1 MSRGAILLAVD
12 GPQAADYERMFR
24 AQFAG
29 RDLQVWPDRIG
40 NPAGIVYACIW
51 RAPHGLPMQFP
62 NLKVMF
68 NLGAGADHVLAD
80 PALPDMP
87 LVRAANPNLSM
98 RVTEYC
104 VLHALMFHR
113 RQRLYD
119 AQQREQVWKGH
130 EQPAASEVTVGVM
143 GLRVIGAHAAQTLAR
158 VGFKVVGWSASPKTI
173 LGIDAFAGPGELDAF
188 LGKTEILVV
197 LLPSTPAT
205 DGILD
210 LSLFRK
216 LKRDGAAGGAF
227 LINAGRGKLQVDA
240 DILRALDDGTLAGA
254 ALDVFPEEPLPLQS
268 PLWTHPRVTVTPH
281 NAGDVS
287 PEAIVAD
294 IARQIGR
301 FESGEPLEHLVDRK
315 RGY

>member
-1 MSRGAILLAVD
+1 MSRGAILLAVN
-12 GPQAADYERMFR
+12 GPQVADYERICR
-24 AQFAG
+24 AQFTG
-29 RDLQVWPDRIG
+29 RDLRVWPDHIG
-40 NPAGIVYACIW
+40 SPADIAYACIW
-51 RAPHGLPMQFP
+51 RAPHGLPAQFP

-80 PALPDMP
+80 PTLPDVP

-119 AQQREQVWKGH
+119 AQQRERIWKGH
-130 EQPAASEVTVGVM
+130 EQPAASDVTAGVM
-143 GLRVIGAHAAQTLAR
+143 GLGIIGAHAAQTLAR
-158 VGFKVVGWSASPKTI
+158 IGFNVVGWSASPKTI
-173 LGIDAFAGPGELDAF
+173 PGVETFAGSQLDAF
-188 LGKTEILVV
+188 LAKTEILIV

-205 DGILD
+205 DGILN
-210 LSLFRK
+210 LALLRK

-227 LINAGRGKLQVDA
+227 LINAGRGRLQVDA
-240 DILRALDDGTLAGA
+240 DILAALDEGTLAGA
-254 ALDVFPEEPLPLQS
+254 ALDVFPEEPLPPKS
-268 PLWTHPRVTVTPH
+268 PLWAHPKVTVTPH
-281 NAGDVS
+281 NAGDIS

-301 FESGEPLEHLVDRK
+301 FENGGSLEHLVDRG

>member
-1 MSRGAILLAVD
+1 MPRGAILLAVN
-12 GPQAADYERMFR
+12 GPQAADYERIFR
-24 AQFAG
+24 NQFAG
-29 RDLQVWPDRIG
+29 RDLRLWPDQVG
-40 NPAGIVYACIW
+40 KPADIAYACIW
-51 RAPHGLPMQFP
+51 RAPHGLPAQFS

-80 PALPDMP
+80 AALPDVP

-119 AQQREQVWKGH
+119 AQQRERVWKGH
-130 EQPAASEVTVGVM
+130 EQPAASDVTVGVM
-143 GLRVIGAHAAQTLAR
+143 GLGVIGAHAAQTLAR
-158 VGFKVVGWSASPKTI
+158 IGFKVVGWSASPKTI
-173 LGIDAFAGPGELDAF
+173 PGIETFASPQLDAF
-188 LGKTEILVV
+188 LGKTEILIV

-205 DGILD
+205 DGL
-210 LSLFRK
+210 LNLALFRK

-227 LINAGRGKLQVDA
+227 LINAGRGRLQIDA
-240 DILRALDDGTLAGA
+240 DILAALDEGSLAGA
-254 ALDVFPEEPLPLQS
+254 ALDVFPEEPLPSSS
-268 PLWTHPRVTVTPH
+268 PLWADPKVTVTPH
-281 NAGDVS
+281 NAGDIS

>member
-1 MSRGAILLAVD
+1 MSRGAILLAVN

-80 PALPDMP
+80 PDLPNVP

-119 AQQREQVWKGH
+119 AQQRERVWKGH
-130 EQPAASEVTVGVM
+130 EQPAASDVTAGVM
-143 GLRVIGAHAAQTLAR
+143 GLGVIGTHAAQTLAR
-158 VGFKVVGWSASPKTI
+158 IGFRVTGWSAS
-173 LGIDAFAGPGELDAF
+173 
-188 LGKTEILVV
+188 
-197 LLPSTPAT
+197 
-205 DGILD
+205 
-210 LSLFRK
+210 RH
-216 LKRDGAAGGAF
+216 RDVRRSAA
-227 LINAGRGKLQVDA
+227 
-240 DILRALDDGTLAGA
+240 
-254 ALDVFPEEPLPLQS
+254 
-268 PLWTHPRVTVTPH
+268 
-281 NAGDVS
+281 
-287 PEAIVAD
+287 
-294 IARQIGR
+294 
-301 FESGEPLEHLVDRK
+301 
-315 RGY
+315 

>member
-12 GPQAADYERMFR
+12 GPQAAEYERILR
-24 AQFAG
+24 GHFAG
-29 RDLQVWPDRIG
+29 RDIRVWPDRIG
-40 NPAGIVYACIW
+40 DPADVAYGCVW
-51 RAPHGLPMQFP
+51 RAPHGLLAQFP
-62 NLKVMF
+62 NLKVIF
-68 NLGAGADHVLAD
+68 NLGAGADHTLAD
-80 PALPDMP
+80 PALPDLP
-87 LVRAANPNLSM
+87 LARAANLNLSM

-119 AQQREQVWKGH
+119 AQQGERVWKGH
-130 EQPAASEVTVGVM
+130 EQPAASDVTVGVM
-143 GLRVIGAHAAQTLAR
+143 GLGVIGAHAADTLSR

-173 LGIDAFAGPGELDAF
+173 PGIETFAGPQLDVF
-188 LGKTEILVV
+188 LGKTELLIV
-197 LLPSTPAT
+197 LLPSTPST
-205 DGILD
+205 EGILN

-240 DILRALDDGTLAGA
+240 DILAALDEGSLAGA
-254 ALDVFPEEPLPLQS
+254 TLDVFPQEPLPAGS

-281 NAGDVS
+281 NAGDIS
-287 PEAIVAD
+287 PEAIVSD

-301 FESGEPLEHLVDRK
+301 FENGEPLEHLVERK